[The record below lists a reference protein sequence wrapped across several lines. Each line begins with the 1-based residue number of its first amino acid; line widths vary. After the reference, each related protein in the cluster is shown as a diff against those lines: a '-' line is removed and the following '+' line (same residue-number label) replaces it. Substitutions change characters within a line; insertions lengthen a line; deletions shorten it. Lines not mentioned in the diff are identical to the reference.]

1 MEEDIIDQLYF
12 GRIVPWERQ
21 VEKPP
26 EIEKYSDQVCEDIEH
41 LQKLLD
47 EVGKS
52 VLERLLDNNSEVERF
67 QVKESF
73 KYGFR
78 LGMQL
83 AAAGLD
89 SKDQL

>member
-26 EIEKYSDQVCEDIEH
+26 EIEKYSDQICEDIEY

-83 AAAGLD
+83 AAIGLD
-89 SKDQL
+89 SKNQL

>member
-1 MEEDIIDQLYF
+1 M
-12 GRIVPWERQ
+12 RR
-21 VEKPP
+21 
-26 EIEKYSDQVCEDIEH
+26 CEDIEY

-52 VLERLLDNNSEVERF
+52 VLERLLDNQSEVDRF

-89 SKDQL
+89 DKDLL

>member
-1 MEEDIIDQLYF
+1 MEDDIIDQMYF

-21 VEKPP
+21 VEKSP
-26 EIEKYSDQVCEDIEH
+26 EIEKYSDQVCEDIEY

-52 VLERLLDNNSEVERF
+52 VLERFLDNNSEVERF

-73 KYGFR
+73 KYGLR

-83 AAAGLD
+83 AAACLD
-89 SKDQL
+89 NKNQL

>member
-1 MEEDIIDQLYF
+1 MEEDIIDQLYV

-21 VEKPP
+21 VERSS
-26 EIEKYSDQVCEDIEH
+26 EIEQYSDQVCEDIEY
-41 LQKLLD
+41 LQKQLD
-47 EVGKS
+47 EVGKN

-67 QVKESF
+67 QIKESF

-83 AAAGLD
+83 VVAGLD
-89 SKDQL
+89 GKN

>member
-26 EIEKYSDQVCEDIEH
+26 EI
-41 LQKLLD
+41 
-47 EVGKS
+47 GKS
-52 VLERLLDNNSEVERF
+52 VLERLLDNHSEVERF

-89 SKDQL
+89 SKNQL

>member
-26 EIEKYSDQVCEDIEH
+26 EIEQYSDQVCNDIEY
-41 LQKLLD
+41 LQRLLD
-47 EVGKS
+47 EEGKN

-83 AAAGLD
+83 AAVGLD
-89 SKDQL
+89 SKNQL